1 METDVQPVS
10 DRGLLL
16 AEGWTS
22 GQNTAPVLNPATG
35 KLVAQYSPAT
45 ANDVERAV
53 QEAVGLG
60 RVWTVTPASER
71 ALVLKSAGARI
82 RTEVDEIA
90 RVLTLEQGKPLADS
104 RKEILF
110 AASVIEYYAEESQRV
125 FGSIRPGNLPETLS
139 FVTYEPVGVVAG
151 IVPWNYPVD
160 LYAWKVAPALA
171 AGCPVIVKPPDESPL
186 AIGMVSGILR
196 DAGVPAGAL
205 ADLPGGVE
213 VGSALVGSPEVSMV
227 TATCSTVTGKAIMRQ
242 AAENLTRVSLE
253 LGGQCPL
260 VVLPDADLQLAAEQ
274 AARRSF
280 SNMGQIC
287 IAVNRVIVH
296 ESVADEFCDRLAAV
310 VDGYKLGNPSDEGV
324 AYGPCTTSAVVEKA
338 REHIADA
345 LDAGAV
351 LVCGGSQPEGTEFA
365 DGHYFSPTVL
375 DRVPRDAR
383 VMREETFGPVL
394 AVHRVTTVPDAIR
407 AANNVEYGL
416 AAYVFGED
424 LGKSM
429 AVAEQ
434 IDAGGVG
441 INVNDVSELQSPF
454 GGRKQSGIGRELGP
468 EGLMAY
474 LEPKH
479 TKVRRPPAS
488 FDVE

>member
-1 METDVQPVS
+1 MQPVS
-10 DRGLLL
+10 DRGILL
-16 AEGWTS
+16 AEGWLPGDT
-22 GQNTAPVLNPATG
+22 TREVINPANGT
-35 KLVAQYSPAT
+35 LVAKYSPAS
-45 ANDVERAV
+45 ALDVERAV
-53 QEAVGLG
+53 QEANCAG
-60 RVWTVTPASER
+60 RAWSNMSASDR
-71 ALVLKSAGARI
+71 AAILKRSAARI
-82 RTEVDEIA
+82 REEVDEIA
-90 RVLTLEQGKPLADS
+90 RVLTLEQGKPLPDS

-110 AASVIEYYAEESQRV
+110 GASVFEYYAEESLRV
-125 FGSIRPGNLPETLS
+125 FGSIRPGASPQTLS
-139 FVTYEPVGVVAG
+139 LVTYEPVGVVAG

-171 AGCPVIVKPPDESPL
+171 AGCPVIVKPPEEAPL
-186 AIGMVSGILR
+186 AIGIVSGILR
-196 DAGVPAGAL
+196 EAGVPEGAL
-205 ADLPGGVE
+205 ADLPGGAE
-213 VGSALVGSPEVSMV
+213 VGSALVSSPGVAMV
-227 TATCSTVTGKAIMRQ
+227 TATCSTATGKAIMRS

-296 ESVADEFCDRLAAV
+296 GSVADEFCDLLATV
-310 VDGYKLGNPSDEGV
+310 VSGYSLGDPSAEGV
-324 AYGPCTTSAVVEKA
+324 AYGPCTTEAVVKKSQA
-338 REHIADA
+338 HIADA
-345 LDAGAV
+345 LEAGAV
-351 LVCGGSQPEGTEFA
+351 VICGGSRPESAEFS

-375 DRVPRDAR
+375 DRVPRGAK

-394 AVHRVTTVPDAIR
+394 AVHRVSTVGEAIEV
-407 AANNVEYGL
+407 ANDSEYGL
-416 AAYVFGED
+416 AAYVFGQD
-424 LGKSM
+424 IGQAI

-441 INVNDVSELQSPF
+441 VNVNDVSELQSPF

-468 EGLMAY
+468 EGLSAF

-479 TKVRRPPAS
+479 TKVRKPS
-488 FDVE
+488 FS